1 MERESEARGCS
12 ALLVLFVVGMLVK
25 GMTTLQQGVE
35 RLVDGEESDDRE
47 FLHVNI
53 QA

>member
-12 ALLVLFVVGMLVK
+12 AALLVLFVVGMLVK

-35 RLVDGEESDDRE
+35 RLVDGEESDDR
-47 FLHVNI
+47 
-53 QA
+53 A